1 MSRSNHA
8 EIEPLEIPTLTSSD
22 CSAASLLPQSGQRSK
37 PMADAPPITRVMA
50 SRCMVTSVRIVR
62 LVGFAD
68 GSERKELA
76 RLDSHW

>member
-1 MSRSNHA
+1 
-8 EIEPLEIPTLTSSD
+8 
-22 CSAASLLPQSGQRSK
+22 
-37 PMADAPPITRVMA
+37 MADAPPITRVMA